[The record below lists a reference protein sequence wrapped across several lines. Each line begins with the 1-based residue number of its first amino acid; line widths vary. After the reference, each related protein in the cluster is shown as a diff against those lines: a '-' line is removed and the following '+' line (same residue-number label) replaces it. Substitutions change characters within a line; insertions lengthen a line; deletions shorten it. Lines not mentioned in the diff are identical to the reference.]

1 MTTKTKILMNK
12 KRRSE
17 IKATVIRTLQMY
29 KKPLGLP
36 VPIKAITKSLPNVRL
51 IPYSTQMKRRNLN
64 YSQMISFAGTE
75 DACTDY
81 DANSDLFVIY
91 YNDVSYSHT
100 SSMRYRW
107 SIAHELGHIV
117 LEHHKKY
124 SASRIFRNSLSPT
137 LYQELEDEADMFAAY
152 ILVPHIVVSVIGA
165 DSDHLLLKNTCR
177 ISRAAAEYRLRMLWD
192 WRSQSGIEA
201 YDFALLNRFRL
212 FIDKSS
218 CPQNMQSW
226 LNTHRSCPKCHTP
239 VPTLRSHRTHYCAV
253 CGSTHPPH
261 YEKEKKI
268 MVYPGISTHDNFNAI
283 ECPVCH
289 NTEATADGTHC
300 MICGEELINICTS
313 YEYSNVVRCDNSLP
327 GNARY
332 CPQCGSPSSFLK
344 RGLLKSWDGKPFVD
358 KTIGELPF

>member
-1 MTTKTKILMNK
+1 
-12 KRRSE
+12 
-17 IKATVIRTLQMY
+17 MY
-29 KKPLGLP
+29 GKPLELP

-64 YSQMISFAGTE
+64 YSEMISFAGTE

-81 DANSDLFVIY
+81 DAKSDLFVIY

-100 SSMRYRW
+100 SSNRYRW

-117 LEHHKKY
+117 LEHHKKHIG
-124 SASRIFRNSLSPT
+124 SRIFRNSLSPT

-152 ILVPHIVVSVIGA
+152 ILVPHIVVSIIGA

-177 ISRAAAEYRLRMLWD
+177 ISGAAAGYRLSRLWD
-192 WRSQSGIEA
+192 WRSQSGIES
-201 YDFALLNRFRL
+201 YDFALLNCFRS
-212 FIDKSS
+212 FVDQSS

-226 LNTHRSCPKCHTP
+226 LNAHRSCPKCHTHILAP
-239 VPTLRSHRTHYCAV
+239 PSHRTHHCAV
-253 CGSTHPPH
+253 CGSTRLPH
-261 YEKEKKI
+261 YEKESKI
-268 MVYPGISTHDNFNAI
+268 MEYPGIATHENLRAI

-289 NTEATADGTHC
+289 NTAETSEGTYC
-300 MICGEELINICTS
+300 IICGESLINECSS
-313 YEYSNVVRCDNSLP
+313 YDYTRAVRCDNNLP

-332 CPQCGSPSSFLK
+332 CPQCGSPSTFFK

-358 KTIGELPF
+358 ESISELPF